1 MNNIT
6 RQIHAILF
14 FTAES
19 QSFDAL
25 AKLCG
30 VSVADITPAVQEL
43 IEALQGSGVV
53 VLVQNNTVG
62 LAIDESMSGF
72 IAAMQ
77 KESFS
82 KELSKAQGETL
93 AIVAYM
99 EGATKTDIEFIRG
112 VNSVYSI
119 RALVARGL
127 IETKGNGRS
136 VSYVPSIDLLREFGI
151 TSITE
156 LPEFET
162 QSVKIKQL
170 LTQKDIQ

>member
-1 MNNIT
+1 MNKLT
-6 RQIHAILF
+6 CQIHAILF
-14 FTAES
+14 FTAEP

-30 VSVADITPAVQEL
+30 VPVADIAPAVQEL
-43 IEALQGSGVV
+43 VQSLQNSGVV

-62 LAIDESMSGF
+62 LAIDESMSEF

-77 KESFS
+77 KESFA

-127 IETKGNGRS
+127 IEAKGNGRS

-151 TSITE
+151 TSTAE
-156 LPEFET
+156 LPEFAA
-162 QSVKIKQL
+162 QSAKIKQL